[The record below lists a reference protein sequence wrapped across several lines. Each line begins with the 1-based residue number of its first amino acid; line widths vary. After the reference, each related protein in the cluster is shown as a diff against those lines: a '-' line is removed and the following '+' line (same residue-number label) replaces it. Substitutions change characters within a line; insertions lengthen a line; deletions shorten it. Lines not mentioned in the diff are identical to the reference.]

1 MYTTKNGKSSMTV
14 SALLSIFEHRMKQA
28 EYFTQLAAVAKTEE
42 ERARHLNTVEK
53 ATAYAMTAR
62 RRADKKHLDS
72 LFSHPKCK

>member
-28 EYFTQLAAVAKTEE
+28 EHFAQLAASATTAE
-42 ERARHLNTVEK
+42 ERARHLDTAEK

-72 LFSHPKCK
+72 LFSHPNCK